1 MCLPHP
7 LSMQLHLKVNGHGEK
22 GLYYTVPTCDLQM
35 EVLVSKYCTFS
46 SLFFIPFIR
55 TAEIEGD
62 GIKVQIQALGSL

>member
-1 MCLPHP
+1 
-7 LSMQLHLKVNGHGEK
+7 
-22 GLYYTVPTCDLQM
+22 M